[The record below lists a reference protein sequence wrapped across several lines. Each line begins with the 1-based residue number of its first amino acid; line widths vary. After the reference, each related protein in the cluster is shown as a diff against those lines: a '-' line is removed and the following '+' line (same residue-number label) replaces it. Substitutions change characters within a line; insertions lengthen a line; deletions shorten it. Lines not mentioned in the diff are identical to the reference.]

1 MTEDQEIDDSD
12 DPLFDPLLDEIQ
24 FGGIGIGETW
34 RVQTDIEEFLQKY
47 ARHVGLADVT
57 LKYTIGDQLGTRSLY
72 LHLSDRCLF
81 SHEVVV
87 GIQTEVLTKWPQWTV
102 ALAGYSREGEI
113 ASISANSVTVNSQR
127 VNDVSQFM
135 QEFADKETA
144 EWQRRFGPLR
154 LQIQFVESQLGHM
167 VTITADQPFYIV
179 AICEHWPKPDEYFGV
194 WVIGDSDIDEVA
206 IFVPGEE
213 PLNGGT
219 QFAVSPA
226 GKLLNYLMT
235 GPNGNDVR
243 PSEYWVNQFLIPRH
257 YRGPHLIA
265 QRDSDSRQWTISF
278 DRSTV
283 RTNSELQQVTCPES
297 SEWYGIT

>member
-12 DPLFDPLLDEIQ
+12 DPLFDPLLDKTQ
-24 FGGIGIGETW
+24 FGGIAIGETW

-102 ALAGYSREGEI
+102 ALVGYSQEGEI
-113 ASISANSVTVNSQR
+113 ASISSHSVTVNSQR

-135 QEFADKETA
+135 QEFADE
-144 EWQRRFGPLR
+144 ERSVWQRRFGPLQR
-154 LQIQFVESQLGHM
+154 QIQFVECQLGDK
-167 VTITADQPFYIV
+167 VTVTEDQPFQTL
-179 AICEHWPKPDEYFGV
+179 AICEHWRKPDEYLGV
-194 WVIGDSDIDEVA
+194 WVICNSDIDEIA
-206 IFVPGEE
+206 ICVPAEE
-213 PLNGGT
+213 PICDGT
-219 QFAVSPA
+219 KYAVSPT

-235 GPNGNDVR
+235 GTNGKDVR
-243 PSEYWVNQFLIPRH
+243 PSKHWVNQWLIPRH
-257 YRGPHLIA
+257 YQGQYLVA
-265 QRDSDSRQWTISF
+265 QRDSDSRQWTIPF
-278 DRSTV
+278 DKSSV